1 MSYKYIELSLD
12 DGVATLTLNRP
23 PLNIMN
29 IAMMEEMNAALLDL
43 RQHDELKVL
52 LIRGRGKAFSSGIDV
67 ADHTRDKVARMLQVF
82 HRVFETTRLLDLIVV
97 AAVDGV
103 AFGGG
108 FELALGCNLI
118 VASES
123 ARFRLPEITVGTF
136 PALAS
141 VVLPRAGPRR
151 KAMEWIL
158 TGEEIPI
165 DDLERFGLL
174 NRVFPDDKFEE
185 GLQEFLAR
193 LVSKSG
199 PVLQLARRAQV
210 EAYYTAYEEALHRV
224 EDLYLRELMPLDDVQ
239 EGVQSFLEKRE
250 PRWSDA

>member
-1 MSYKYIELSLD
+1 MPHKYIELSLD
-12 DGVATLTLNRP
+12 DSIATLILNRP

-29 IAMMEEMNAALLDL
+29 IEMMEEMNAALLDL
-43 RQHDELKVL
+43 RQNDELKVL
-52 LIRGRGKAFSSGIDV
+52 LIRGRGKAFSSGIDI
-67 ADHTRDKVARMLQVF
+67 ADHTREKVARMLQVF

-97 AAVDGV
+97 AAVDGI

-108 FELALGCNLI
+108 FQLALGCNLI
-118 VASES
+118 VASKS

-136 PALAS
+136 PPLAC

-158 TGEEIPI
+158 TGEEIPL

-174 NRVFPDDKFEE
+174 NRVFPDDQFDA
-185 GLQEFLAR
+185 GLQEFLGR

-224 EDLYLRELMPLDDVQ
+224 EDLYLRELMPLDDVK
-239 EGVQSFLEKRE
+239 EGVESFLEKRK
-250 PRWSDA
+250 PKWKDG